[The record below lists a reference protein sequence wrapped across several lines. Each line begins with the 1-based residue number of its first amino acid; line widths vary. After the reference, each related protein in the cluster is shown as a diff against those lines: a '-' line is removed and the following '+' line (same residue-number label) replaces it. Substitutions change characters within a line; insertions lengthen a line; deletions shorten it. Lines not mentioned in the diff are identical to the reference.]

1 VSPLQHWDWSE
12 QNQFALWQ
20 QTPFE
25 PQDSPLFASQEQS

>member
-1 VSPLQHWDWSE
+1 
-12 QNQFALWQ
+12 LWQ